1 MPIPDGYNA
10 DECSYFTAIY
20 DIQNTGIAGG
30 NNGVSPLFGF
40 GISVDENRKV
50 TVSQSYISTGSAKKS
65 VASYL
70 VFGRKTSDFL
80 IPQIKY

>member
-20 DIQNTGIAGG
+20 DIQNKAIAGG
-30 NNGVSPLFGF
+30 NNGVSPLLGF

-50 TVSQSYISTGSAKKS
+50 TVNQNYITGGVPLKS